1 MKMPKTTKRYCPTC
15 KKHTEHKISSA
26 KRKTPGS
33 AHPMSWGGK
42 KRMKLR
48 GEGVGYGNVGKLSKG
63 ALSSWKRYGK
73 KVSKKTDLRYTCKE
87 CNKTHVQ
94 KKGFRAKRIEFK

>member
-1 MKMPKTTKRYCPTC
+1 MKLPKTVRRYCKFC

-33 AHPMSWGGK
+33 AHPMGYGSK
-42 KRMKLR
+42 ARAKLR
-48 GEGVGYGNVGKLSKG
+48 GAARGHGNLGRYSKP
-63 ALSSWKRYGK
+63 AVSKFKMAGK

-87 CNKTHVQ
+87 CKKTHVQ
-94 KKGFRAKRIEFK
+94 KKGIRAKRVEFK